1 MGKGG
6 KHWWRV
12 VEPSSLLF
20 FFLVFFFHCM
30 IARQLPTIDA
40 LLIVNVPDVTQNRCE
55 RGKNMGN
62 NGKHWWKVVEPSTL
76 FDLFS
81 PVFA

>member
-1 MGKGG
+1 
-6 KHWWRV
+6 
-12 VEPSSLLF
+12 
-20 FFLVFFFHCM
+20 M

-40 LLIVNVPDVTQNRCE
+40 LLSVNVPDVTQNRCE
-55 RGKNMGN
+55 PGKNMGN